1 MGIKVHKREVD
12 IDLLPVYVVSSV
24 PDEVLYNEEVKMA
37 RYKELAHLQALR
49 LERAL
54 KEAALDEADIIGE

>member
-37 RYKELAHLQALR
+37 RYEELAHLQALR
-49 LERAL
+49 LEKAL
-54 KEAALDEADIIGE
+54 EEAALDEADIIGE